1 MANVIPFDTTRAG
14 WAHEE
19 VEVGRREDLV
29 RLGLWIFLATVTML
43 FAAFTS
49 AYIVRRSGADW
60 RPIALPSVLW
70 LDTLILAASS
80 LALEVARW
88 SGTGNRWRAT
98 NVAFVAAIVLGLAFL
113 GGQLLAWRQLMA
125 AGLYAP
131 ANPHGSFFYMLTGIH
146 GLHVVAAL
154 AVLAWGAVRTWTGA
168 GRRDPR
174 RWTAIVG
181 ICRTFWHFLG
191 GVWIYLFVLLSI
203 Y

>member
-1 MANVIPFDTTRAG
+1 MDNVIAFDTAR
-14 WAHEE
+14 
-19 VEVGRREDLV
+19 VGRADDEIDRHEDVV

-49 AYIVRRSGADW
+49 AYIVRRSGTDW

-70 LDTLILAASS
+70 LNTLVLAASS

-88 SGTGNRWRAT
+88 SGTGSRWRAAS
-98 NVAFVAAIVLGLAFL
+98 VAFAAAIALGFAFL
-113 GGQLLAWRQLMA
+113 GGQVLAWRQLMA
-125 AGLYAP
+125 VGLYAP
-131 ANPHGSFFYMLTGIH
+131 ASPHSSFFYMLTAVH
-146 GLHVVAAL
+146 GLHVIAAL

-168 GRRDPR
+168 GRRDLR
-174 RWTAIVG
+174 QWTGLVG